1 MIFQSLSKNDMV
13 EAWSVRHLRFRWGDS
28 IGITP
33 LVWTYWLRDYDVDES
48 PNDKT
53 SLLTLAEDTL
63 AESWSTHAYMV
74 RKSVF
79 SNTDMHIICHNCPY
93 RLCEIWPWKICLN
106 NSQIALRIWRIYFLK
121 PDLIQTQS
129 CVMLLWCHSF
139 DANAMTTRMDS
150 LPTWMN
156 VRTFRTKDI

>member
-53 SLLTLAEDTL
+53 SLLTLVEDTL
-63 AESWSTHAYMV
+63 AES
-74 RKSVF
+74 
-79 SNTDMHIICHNCPY
+79 
-93 RLCEIWPWKICLN
+93 
-106 NSQIALRIWRIYFLK
+106 
-121 PDLIQTQS
+121 
-129 CVMLLWCHSF
+129 
-139 DANAMTTRMDS
+139 
-150 LPTWMN
+150 
-156 VRTFRTKDI
+156 